1 MDKIRIG
8 DTVKF
13 SYNTTPRM
21 YLIVNNRSDINM
33 RTQCVVEDVLDGNA
47 VIYAQSDE
55 ESRLVIP
62 TKYLV
67 KVDSEAREPKYKRG
81 QWVEMPDGDVAVIT
95 KVDYRS
101 SHPYSLFSVKK
112 EDVYYDLWRDDDLK
126 PYTGPKELVETGL
139 DGVSEETANALANAI
154 KKNSDTVKLSWLA
167 AFNNTVNSYR
177 ELSDDE
183 KPQAIMIDKWEQ
195 YTADLAKE
203 IVLKI
208 AGSQL
213 HNHKTQEIGR
223 IAVEIAKSV
232 VENLKESEG

>member
-8 DTVKF
+8 DIVKF

-21 YLIVNNRSDINM
+21 YLIVNNRSSIGIT
-33 RTQCVVEDVLDGNA
+33 TQCVVEDIEDGTA
-47 VIYAQSDE
+47 VIHAQSDE
-55 ESRLVIP
+55 NDRLVIP

-67 KVDSEAREPKYKRG
+67 KVDSEAKKPKYKRG

-112 EDVYYDLWRDDDLK
+112 EDVYYDMWSDDDLK
-126 PYTGPKELVETGL
+126 PYTEPKELVETDL
-139 DGVSEETANALANAI
+139 DGISEETANALANAI
-154 KKNSDTVKLSWLA
+154 KKNSDSVKLSPIWLA

-203 IVLKI
+203 IAVKMAGNTNFRDAQEKAAHVVKYVREIVEELKR
-208 AGSQL
+208 
-213 HNHKTQEIGR
+213 E
-223 IAVEIAKSV
+223 
-232 VENLKESEG
+232 

>member
-8 DTVKF
+8 DTVRF
-13 SYNTTPRM
+13 SYNTTPRI

-55 ESRLVIP
+55 NARLVIP
-62 TKYLV
+62 TKYLI
-67 KVDSEAREPKYKRG
+67 KVEAEAKEPKYKRG

-95 KVDYRS
+95 NVDYKS

-112 EDVYYDLWRDDDLK
+112 EDLSYDLWRDDDLK
-126 PYTGPKELVETGL
+126 PYTKPPK
-139 DGVSEETANALANAI
+139 
-154 KKNSDTVKLSWLA
+154 
-167 AFNNTVNSYR
+167 
-177 ELSDDE
+177 SDDE
-183 KPQAIMIDKWEQ
+183 KPQAIIIDKWEQ
-195 YTADLAKE
+195 YAADLAKE

-213 HNHKTQEIGR
+213 HNHEPQGIGR
-223 IAVEIAKSV
+223 MAVEIAKSV